1 MRRWPLA
8 LGALA
13 LSVACR
19 SQPGPS
25 GKDAQGDTPVPEQ
38 KPSVS
43 GETSAR
49 APGQSSP
56 VSRKT
61 PAEVWTSF
69 ASAWNAAADQGGSGS
84 ELGAFRAEDGLVA
97 LDNPGAFVRLRAF
110 DGIEGLFAL
119 EGDYD
124 LARLKKVRLR
134 PELTKGDAPVP
145 SCEDD
150 SPAQGVFLVPMRR
163 FQLDLRFGALK
174 QYELASDAEIARLRG
189 PVEAALEKARYAVYD
204 LEHNVGFL
212 FGLEGEK
219 PVLLGVDAVVPCSA

>member
-1 MRRWPLA
+1 MA

-97 LDNPGAFVRLRAF
+97 LDNPCAFVRLRAF
-110 DGIEGLFAL
+110 EGVEGLFAL
-119 EGDYD
+119 DGEYD

-134 PELTKGDAPVP
+134 PELMRGDAPPPTCEGDP
-145 SCEDD
+145 SVK
-150 SPAQGVFLVPMRR
+150 GVFLVPVRR
-163 FQLDLRFGALK
+163 FELDLRFGALR
-174 QYELASDAEIARLRG
+174 QYELASEEEIARLRG
-189 PVEAALEKARYAVYD
+189 VVDAARAKAHYAVYD
-204 LEHNVGFL
+204 LEQNVGFL
-212 FGLEGEK
+212 FGFEGEK
-219 PVLLGVDAVVPCSA
+219 PVLLGVDAVIPCSA